1 MTDMHSLTKKVKGT
15 ILIQKYEKKN
25 DAMISGIVGAAIG
38 DAIGVPVE
46 FLYRKQLSENPV
58 TGP

>member
-1 MTDMHSLTKKVKGT
+1 MTNIHSLTKKVKGA

-25 DAMISGIVGAAIG
+25 DAVISGIVGAAVG

-46 FLYRKQLSENPV
+46 FQYRKQLSEKPV
-58 TGP
+58 T